1 MMDISA
7 ERLAVIGEPHK
18 RRTAR
23 WYRVLVADPPWQFSD
38 RLPGNGRGA
47 SKHYRCMSL
56 SAIMRH
62 PLPPLADD
70 CVLFLWRVSAM
81 VEEAYQVCRAWGFV
95 PKSEIVWDKTTASGK
110 AHFGMGHIVR
120 AAHETAIIAIRG
132 CPRRLHAAQ
141 RSRFEAPAPRSAGKV
156 IHSAK
161 PDEFFAIVAGL
172 YAGPRASIFERRH
185 RTGFDCTGNSGII
198 KPERGPRDRDRP
210 QITERRRHS
219 RRAAHDGR

>member
-1 MMDISA
+1 MDITA
-7 ERLAVIGEPHK
+7 ERFAVAGGPPK
-18 RRTAR
+18 RRPAAR
-23 WYRVLVADPPWQFSD
+23 YRVLVADPPWRFSD
-38 RLPGNGRGA
+38 QLPGNGRGA
-47 SKHYRCMSL
+47 SKHYPCLSV

-62 PLPPLADD
+62 PLPHLADD

-81 VEEAYQVCRAWGFV
+81 VEEAYQVCRAWGFT
-95 PKSEIVWDKTTASGK
+95 PKSEIVWDKVTASGK

-132 CPRRLHAAQ
+132 RPRRLHAAQ

-161 PDEFFAIVAGL
+161 PDEFFAIVAEL

-185 RTGFDCTGNSGII
+185 RTGFDCIGDHGII
-198 KPERGPRDRDRP
+198 QPVRGPRDHDRSP
-210 QITERRRHS
+210 ISGRRRQS
-219 RRAAHDGR
+219 QRAAHDGR